1 MLNWFYAESPAAL
14 VAATVILLLF
24 GAGGLGMYFRHR
36 RGGERAEEEKG
47 AEQLIVS
54 AILGLLALLL
64 GFTFA
69 LAVDRYDTRRGLV
82 VAEANAIGTAWLRA
96 QLLDEPHR
104 TRMSRLLE
112 GYAANRL
119 QLAQAQNRGE
129 GLPLLQRT
137 DLYHRRLWEATVEAV
152 RPIRH
157 LEISSTLV
165 EGMNNVID
173 IAAERKAARRAHV
186 PPRVLTVLLLYMA
199 VTAYAV
205 GYALLRL
212 QVRWAAIV
220 LLLLLS
226 LSYLLIL
233 DIDQPTRGGIRE
245 PQAAMEDLVASM
257 RPNAVPAAV
266 P

>member
-1 MLNWFYAESPAAL
+1 MLDWFYAESPVAL
-14 VAATVILLLF
+14 VAATVILVLF
-24 GAGGLGMYFRHR
+24 GAGGLGIYFRRR
-36 RGGERAEEEKG
+36 RGVEREQDETG

-69 LAVDRYDTRRGLV
+69 LAIDRFDTRRGLV

-104 TRMSRLLE
+104 SRLSRLLE

-119 QLAQAQNRGE
+119 ELARAQDRGE
-129 GLPLLQRT
+129 GLPLLQRN
-137 DLYHRRLWEATVEAV
+137 DAYQNRIWQATVEAV
-152 RPIRH
+152 RPIRN

-165 EGMNNVID
+165 EAMNNVID
-173 IAAERKAARRAHV
+173 TGAERKAARRAHV
-186 PPRVLTVLLLYMA
+186 PPRVLTILLVYMG

-205 GYALLRL
+205 GYALLGGR
-212 QVRWAAIV
+212 VRWAAIV

-245 PQAAMEDLVASM
+245 QQSAMEDLIASM
-257 RPNAVPAAV
+257 RSGPPPAAV
-266 P
+266 R

>member
-1 MLNWFYAESPAAL
+1 MLNWFYAESPVAL
-14 VAATVILLLF
+14 VAATVILLLCAS
-24 GAGGLGMYFRHR
+24 GLLGMYVR
-36 RGGERAEEEKG
+36 RKKGGEREDEDKG

-69 LAVDRYDTRRGLV
+69 LAIDRFYTRRALV
-82 VAEANAIGTAWLRA
+82 VAEANAIGTTWLRA

-104 TRMSRLLE
+104 SRLSRLLE

-119 QLAQAQNRGE
+119 ELAQARNRRE
-129 GLPLLQRT
+129 ALPLLQRT
-137 DLYHRRLWEATVEAV
+137 ELYQSRLWQATVEAV

-165 EGMNNVID
+165 EAMNSTID
-173 IAAERKAARRAHV
+173 IGAERKAARRAHV

-205 GYALLRL
+205 GYALLGMR
-212 QVRWAAIV
+212 VRWAALV

-226 LSYLLIL
+226 LAYLLIL

-245 PQAAMEDLVASM
+245 PQWAMEDLIASM
-257 RPNAVPAAV
+257 RNSSPPATAR
-266 P
+266 